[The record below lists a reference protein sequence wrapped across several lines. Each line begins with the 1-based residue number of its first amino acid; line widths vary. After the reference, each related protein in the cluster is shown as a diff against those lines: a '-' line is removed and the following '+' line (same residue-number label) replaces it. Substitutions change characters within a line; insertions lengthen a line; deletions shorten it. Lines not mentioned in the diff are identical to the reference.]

1 MVALLLRIRAMSSI
15 RPTLMI
21 APLHVLLIAPG
32 DAPSYRQALEQGGYD
47 PEITQVSSLDD
58 LDDALEDE
66 DWDIVIADAAP
77 IPISDVVDVVGEEQP
92 DLPII
97 AIGQPDEASSA
108 DAPSAT
114 LPAEDL
120 QNLATTVARVLRD
133 SQPAAPHSEP
143 MIVLPEAQSHVSDGV
158 RMDLGIMPVL
168 AEHLPIGL
176 YQSTPDG
183 RIRSA
188 NPALVELLGCDSIN
202 EIEDLNLEDAGYP
215 REQFLDQMRRFGF
228 VKDLI
233 IQWTDKK
240 GSTKYTCENAQTV
253 RDADGRVLYYEGTM
267 QDVTEAKTREIQ
279 DAEGASRN
287 LVQQKALVELASL
300 PGDDPETWIRRATEL
315 AAKHSGCERVLVA
328 MVDKSGKQVHCLDLF
343 TLQNAEHVSERSQPL
358 SAYDFVIDLLETSR
372 CLVVDDVAS
381 DNRIRRFNATA
392 YIESNDIGAML
403 IAPIRRQGRVVGVV
417 SFQHVGGPRKWS
429 ASDVD
434 FAASV
439 GDLLALAIEQGE
451 RKQAEALLKQ
461 SEMRYRVVSDLSSD
475 FAFAI
480 HVHPDGHDRIAWATG
495 AFERMTGYSM
505 DEIDALE
512 GMLSIV
518 HPDYLGEAQ
527 AAFSTLMEEGAAHAE
542 FPIVTKSGEAKWFSS
557 RLILTEEADSDLTVI
572 YGCGQDIT
580 ERKRFEE
587 ELVVAREHAEE
598 MARLKGAFLANL
610 SHEIRTPLTGI
621 LGFAGLLAEEAE
633 GEAREFAENIKRS
646 GRRLLATLNS
656 VLDLARIEGNSIE
669 ELVLDAV
676 DVAAEAGQVVELLE
690 TLAEEKGVALLLSVG
705 DEPVHAHVDKACLG
719 RILTNL
725 IENGIKFTKEGEV
738 EVTVHAEGDAVRL
751 TIRDTGIG
759 IAPEFL
765 PHLFDEFRQESV
777 GATREHEGAGLGLAI
792 SKRLVGML
800 GGTIEVESER
810 PGGTTFTVILPAA
823 DVEGSATGSGDGVA
837 SEKAM
842 EPVIIRPSKEEEL
855 PTPASGE
862 DESDELAPDNDSQ
875 SSEEARYAVT
885 DIVAAEDVGV
895 EDIAS
900 EDASADDVEEADGM
914 EKAGAVFELAEE
926 NGQAPA
932 MHGDSLPD
940 VVAADSL
947 PRTSGEQPVLDDRA
961 AVLIVEDNPD
971 TRMLVER
978 ILQRTYRVHAV
989 ADARSALAL
998 MDEHHFDGFVL
1009 DINLG
1014 GKETGVDIL
1023 RIARTLPGY
1032 ENVFAIALTAYALP
1046 GDRERFL
1053 LAGFNKYVPK
1063 PFTRSTLMAA
1073 LSDGLS
1079 VAA

>member
-1 MVALLLRIRAMSSI
+1 MITQLR
-15 RPTLMI
+15 
-21 APLHVLLIAPG
+21 VLLIAPG
-32 DAPSYRQALEQGGYD
+32 DVLSYSQPLKQGGYD

-66 DWDIVIADAAP
+66 DWDILIVDAEH
-77 IPISDVVDVVGEEQP
+77 IPISDVVGVAEEEQP

-97 AIGQPDEASSA
+97 AIGQPDGDSST
-108 DAPSAT
+108 DALSST
-114 LPAEDL
+114 LRVDDL
-120 QNLATTVARVLRD
+120 QNLAAVVASVLRD
-133 SQPAAPHSEP
+133 SQPATPHSEP
-143 MIVLPEAQSHVSDGV
+143 LSSPSEARTEAQTDALNSVGTKP
-158 RMDLGIMPVL
+158 GGMPVL

-183 RIRSA
+183 RVLYA
-188 NPALVELLGCDSIN
+188 NPALVELLGCDSVDDVH
-202 EIEDLNLEDAGYP
+202 DLNLEDLGYP
-215 REQFLDQMRRFGF
+215 REPFLDQMRRFGF
-228 VKDLI
+228 VQGLI
-233 IQWTDKK
+233 VKWTDGEGK
-240 GSTKYTCENAQTV
+240 TRYTRENAQTV
-253 RDADGRVLYYEGTM
+253 RDADGHVLYFEGTM
-267 QDVTEAKTREIQ
+267 EDVTEAKNREIQ
-279 DAEGASRN
+279 DAQSASRN

-300 PGDDPETWIRRATEL
+300 PGDETETWIRRATEL

-328 MVDKSGKQVHCLDLF
+328 MVDESGKQVQCVDLF

-358 SAYDFVIDLLETSR
+358 SAYDSVISLLETSR

-381 DNRIRRFNATA
+381 DNRIRHSDAKA

-403 IAPIRRQGRVVGVV
+403 IAPIRRQGRVVGVL
-417 SFQHVGGPRKWS
+417 SFQHVGGPRMWD

-451 RKQAEALLKQ
+451 RKQAEASLRQ
-461 SEMRYRVVSDLSSD
+461 SEGRYKAISELSSD

-480 HVHPDGHDRIAWATG
+480 HLHPDGHDHIAWSTG
-495 AFERMTGYSM
+495 AFERMTGYSV

-518 HPDYLGEAQ
+518 HPDHLGAAQ
-527 AAFSTLMEEGAAHAE
+527 AAFSTLMDEGAAQVE
-542 FPIVTKSGEAKWFSS
+542 FPIVTKSGEAKWFSI
-557 RLILTEEADSDLTVI
+557 RLMLTQEADSDHTVI
-572 YGCGQDIT
+572 YCCGQDIT
-580 ERKRFEE
+580 ERKCFEE

-598 MARLKGAFLANL
+598 MARLKGAFLANM

-633 GEAREFAENIKRS
+633 GEAREFAQHIEQS
-646 GRRLLATLNS
+646 GRRLLSTLNS

-669 ELVLDAV
+669 LVLDAV
-676 DVAAEAGQVVELLE
+676 DVVAEAEQVVELLK
-690 TLAEEKGVALLLSVG
+690 TFAEEKGVALLPPAG
-705 DEPVHAHVDKACLG
+705 DEPVHANVDKTCLG

-725 IENGIKFTKEGEV
+725 IENAIKFTKEGEV
-738 EVTVHAEGDAVRL
+738 EVAVRAEGDAVRL

-759 IAPEFL
+759 IDPEFI
-765 PHLFDEFRQESV
+765 PYLFDEFRQEAD
-777 GATREHEGAGLGLAI
+777 GMTREHEGVGLGLAI
-792 SKRLVGML
+792 SKRLVDML
-800 GGTIEVESER
+800 GGTIDVESKR

-823 DVEGSATGSGDGVA
+823 DVESSATVSGDGAA
-837 SEKAM
+837 SEKAVG
-842 EPVIIRPSKEEEL
+842 PVIIRPSEEEDL
-855 PTPASGE
+855 PLP
-862 DESDELAPDNDSQ
+862 APDEGEG
-875 SSEEARYAVT
+875 EEFASDNNPPGTVEAQYAVA
-885 DIVAAEDVGV
+885 DLIGAEDVL
-895 EDIAS
+895 
-900 EDASADDVEEADGM
+900 DAGALVEEAGM
-914 EKAGAVFELAEE
+914 VLEPAEE
-926 NGQAPA
+926 NGQEPA
-932 MHGDSLPD
+932 MHGDSVPEV
-940 VVAADSL
+940 VVAVEEPAQSEPPDKT
-947 PRTSGEQPVLDDRA
+947 PEQVLADRA
-961 AVLIVEDNPD
+961 AVLVVEDNPD

-998 MDEHHFDGFVL
+998 MDEYHFDGFVL

-1053 LAGFNKYVPK
+1053 QAGFNKYVPK